1 MADWRE
7 PDNRVDM
14 RGSRASRAANCGT
27 ICCWAEMPSVG
38 PMMIN
43 VRPVFWVILFRVRLW
58 SVLSVLI
65 RVDPW
70 FVLSVLIR
78 VDPWFV

>member
-1 MADWRE
+1 VADWRE

-14 RGSRASRAANCGT
+14 RGSRASSAANCGT